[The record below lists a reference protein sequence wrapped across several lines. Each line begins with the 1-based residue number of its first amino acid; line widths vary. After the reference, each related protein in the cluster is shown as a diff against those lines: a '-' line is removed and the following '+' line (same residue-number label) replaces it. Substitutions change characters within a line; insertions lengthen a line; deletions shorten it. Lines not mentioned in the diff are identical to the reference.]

1 MDALTDLAK
10 IILPAALVLY
20 GMYLTVNSFLNK
32 EFQRKLAEIKL
43 KNTEV
48 ILTGRLQAYERMC
61 LFLERISPENLLL
74 RINANSPELTAD
86 DLHQIMLH
94 EIRNEFSHNLSQQI
108 YMSDETWV
116 LIRNAKEE
124 VITLIN
130 NSVAT
135 MHDNA
140 TSLDLAKQ
148 IFENIRAYNLT
159 PIAPAMANLKEE
171 VMKLL

>member
-1 MDALTDLAK
+1 MEILSDLVK
-10 IILPAALVLY
+10 ILLPAAAVLY
-20 GMYLTVNSFLNK
+20 GMYLTVKSFLNK
-32 EFQRKLAEIKL
+32 DFEKRLIDIKI
-43 KNTEV
+43 KNTEQV
-48 ILTGRLQAYERMC
+48 LPLRLQAYERMC
-61 LFLERISPENLLL
+61 LFLERITPHNLIIRVNDPVYNVAQFQQKLL
-74 RINANSPELTAD
+74 F
-86 DLHQIMLH
+86 
-94 EIRNEFSHNLSQQI
+94 EIREEYNHNLSQQI

-135 MHDNA
+135 MYDNA

-148 IFENIRAYNLT
+148 IFENIRAYNLS